1 MPTYAFAC
9 PSCGHR
15 FEEVISIH
23 DSTVPACPECGS
35 EVRKVFGN
43 VGVSFKGSGFY
54 RTDSR
59 ATPAKAGT
67 TGSTSSASTGTSAS
81 SSSGSS
87 SD

>member
-1 MPTYAFAC
+1 VPTYAFAC

-23 DSTVPACPECGS
+23 DSAVPACPECGS

-59 ATPAKAGT
+59 ATPSKASSA
-67 TGSTSSASTGTSAS
+67 GSTTSTSTGTSAGSTS
-81 SSSGSS
+81 SSS